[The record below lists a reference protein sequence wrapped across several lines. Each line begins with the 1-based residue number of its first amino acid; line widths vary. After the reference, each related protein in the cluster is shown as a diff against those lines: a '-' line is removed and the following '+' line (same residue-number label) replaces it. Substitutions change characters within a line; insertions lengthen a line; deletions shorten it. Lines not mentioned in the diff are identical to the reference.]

1 MLSPFCLDSGTLY
14 LCLLA
19 SGHIVP
25 DFVHH
30 APVVNGY
37 YFSGIVYCPSTLGSW
52 GLCKSPDS
60 SVKCNPSSVLTLLR
74 PIQELP
80 SFE

>member
-1 MLSPFCLDSGTLY
+1 MLSPFCLDLDSGHLY

-30 APVVNGY
+30 APVVN
-37 YFSGIVYCPSTLGSW
+37 SYCPSFGLGLVLVVLFLWYFPSTLDSCYYW
-52 GLCKSPDS
+52 ELCK
-60 SVKCNPSSVLTLLR
+60 
-74 PIQELP
+74 
-80 SFE
+80 